1 MNHEIATVT
10 MRWRFPKAE
19 AMAEQYGT
27 DIAGLQKHF
36 RVDIIAYWA
45 TNSHWVFQDLMSPVS
60 F

>member
-36 RVDIIAYWA
+36 RVDIIAY
-45 TNSHWVFQDLMSPVS
+45 
-60 F
+60 